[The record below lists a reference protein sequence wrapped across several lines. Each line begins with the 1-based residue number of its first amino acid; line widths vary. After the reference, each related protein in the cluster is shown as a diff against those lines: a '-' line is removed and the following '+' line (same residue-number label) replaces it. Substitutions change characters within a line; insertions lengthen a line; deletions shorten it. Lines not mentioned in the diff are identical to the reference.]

1 MNNVLPCWV
10 VQRKSK
16 TGKNRQWKII
26 RAETSRRKARIWRND
41 TKLWYLE
48 SRNFRYRVR
57 KAKIVVEN

>member
-26 RAETSRRKARIWRND
+26 RARLLAGRRGFGATTRNYGIWSHATSDTESARQR
-41 TKLWYLE
+41 
-48 SRNFRYRVR
+48 S
-57 KAKIVVEN
+57 